1 LKTITAHSWKLG
13 TVALAFVLALSLMF
27 TTTPQTRTVEAAACT
42 VSLTES
48 AGALTS
54 LALADH
60 AADVTTLNVN
70 GTSAITNGVGH
81 YATVQLWAGTT
92 SATGIAPEQMLVTAA
107 HATAMTVVRAA
118 NGTAAAT
125 VDEDAALIISN
136 PAADNGAD
144 CVGTAGTDMTV
155 TLTSAYPDYNAKVW
169 IEDSLAQTPG
179 ALSVAITDVAAVTAT
194 YDAGTITAGETIQ
207 IGAEDMYVVS
217 VAGGVATVIRGH
229 NGTTAITHLDNAVIV
244 IKDSRQAAF
253 AGRSYIEPTINAVAA
268 VDTYAEART
277 VGLTTFTSGLTNS
290 YKGTFTLSSAA
301 AGRTVIAIQGPK
313 SGFTYGATGTAS
325 ENLIVVNFRGAPS
338 DYVDTNSDGAYTA
351 GTDTDRSVVTAPTD
365 LAADTTC
372 ATGSVVDNVVFDIQ
386 DANGEQLIGTAVL
399 TLSADAVAAGM
410 KWTDSGQSAI
420 SVTTSGSATN
430 TEEVTG
436 IPCTGNFRHTFD
448 IAYTG
453 VTGDLDITG
462 TASGAYLYR
471 TDDKVSTITATLK
484 KTATICSTDNAC
496 ARSAADAVVTTIAAV
511 AAGAEDD
518 YYIKVSALDSAG
530 NPVNDTVKV
539 KDDDGSGTEGLGTD
553 ITLETQ
559 DTTEAGAIITSA
571 NTSVSGST
579 YFAIRNAAVYS
590 ASAATPAT
598 GTYNLTFYR
607 SLDATKS
614 VDVTVA
620 VKSAAKTYSIAAT
633 SGQNADGSLS
643 TGAVGTWTVTA
654 VDYNGNTISANTA
667 VTFIVTGLGT
677 GATAGSKIPT
687 DGALTVAATTG
698 GVISLVAPTVSG
710 TGTIAVIAGGK
721 IVVSTTTTWSGA
733 SAGATV
739 SGTGCTATTAGSY
752 TCVVTDGGTAA
763 EVATAANAVSVWQS
777 DANGVLQGYVVG
789 TPDFVN
795 TGLAST
801 ATIEGSSAVI
811 VVR

>member
-1 LKTITAHSWKLG
+1 
-13 TVALAFVLALSLMF
+13 
-27 TTTPQTRTVEAAACT
+27 
-42 VSLTES
+42 
-48 AGALTS
+48 
-54 LALADH
+54 
-60 AADVTTLNVN
+60 
-70 GTSAITNGVGH
+70 
-81 YATVQLWAGTT
+81 
-92 SATGIAPEQMLVTAA
+92 
-107 HATAMTVVRAA
+107 
-118 NGTAAAT
+118 
-125 VDEDAALIISN
+125 
-136 PAADNGAD
+136 
-144 CVGTAGTDMTV
+144 
-155 TLTSAYPDYNAKVW
+155 
-169 IEDSLAQTPG
+169 
-179 ALSVAITDVAAVTAT
+179 
-194 YDAGTITAGETIQ
+194 
-207 IGAEDMYVVS
+207 
-217 VAGGVATVIRGH
+217 
-229 NGTTAITHLDNAVIV
+229 
-244 IKDSRQAAF
+244 
-253 AGRSYIEPTINAVAA
+253 
-268 VDTYAEART
+268 
-277 VGLTTFTSGLTNS
+277 
-290 YKGTFTLSSAA
+290 
-301 AGRTVIAIQGPK
+301 
-313 SGFTYGATGTAS
+313 
-325 ENLIVVNFRGAPS
+325 
-338 DYVDTNSDGAYTA
+338 
-351 GTDTDRSVVTAPTD
+351 

-372 ATGSVVDNVVFDIQ
+372 AAGSVTDDVVFDIQ
-386 DANGEQLIGTAVL
+386 DANGERLIGTAVL

-420 SVTTSGSATN
+420 SVTTLSTGTN
-430 TEEVTG
+430 TEQVTG

-448 IAYTG
+448 ISYTG
-453 VTGDLDITG
+453 TTGDLDISG
-462 TASGAYLYR
+462 TANGAYLYR

-484 KTATICSTDNAC
+484 KTATICAAGNAC

-518 YYIKVSALDSAG
+518 YYIKVSVLDSAG

-553 ITLETQ
+553 ITLEVQ
-559 DTTEAGAIITSA
+559 DTTPGDAAITSA
-571 NTSVSGST
+571 TTSAGAY

-590 ASAATPAT
+590 AAAATPAD

-620 VKSAAKTYSIAAT
+620 VKSAAKTYAIAAT
-633 SGQNADGSLS
+633 SGQNADGTLS

-654 VDYNGNTISANTA
+654 VDNNGNTISADTA

-687 DGALTVAATTG
+687 DGALTVKATTG

-763 EVATAANAVSVWQS
+763 EVADAANAVSVWQS

>member
-1 LKTITAHSWKLG
+1 
-13 TVALAFVLALSLMF
+13 
-27 TTTPQTRTVEAAACT
+27 
-42 VSLTES
+42 
-48 AGALTS
+48 
-54 LALADH
+54 
-60 AADVTTLNVN
+60 
-70 GTSAITNGVGH
+70 
-81 YATVQLWAGTT
+81 
-92 SATGIAPEQMLVTAA
+92 
-107 HATAMTVVRAA
+107 
-118 NGTAAAT
+118 
-125 VDEDAALIISN
+125 
-136 PAADNGAD
+136 
-144 CVGTAGTDMTV
+144 
-155 TLTSAYPDYNAKVW
+155 
-169 IEDSLAQTPG
+169 
-179 ALSVAITDVAAVTAT
+179 
-194 YDAGTITAGETIQ
+194 
-207 IGAEDMYVVS
+207 
-217 VAGGVATVIRGH
+217 
-229 NGTTAITHLDNAVIV
+229 
-244 IKDSRQAAF
+244 
-253 AGRSYIEPTINAVAA
+253 
-268 VDTYAEART
+268 
-277 VGLTTFTSGLTNS
+277 
-290 YKGTFTLSSAA
+290 
-301 AGRTVIAIQGPK
+301 
-313 SGFTYGATGTAS
+313 
-325 ENLIVVNFRGAPS
+325 LIVVNFRGAPS

-420 SVTTSGSATN
+420 SVTTSGSAAN

-448 IAYTG
+448 VAYTG

-484 KTATICSTDNAC
+484 KTATICSTSNAC
-496 ARSAADAVVTTIAAV
+496 GRSAADAVVTTIAAV

-620 VKSAAKTYSIAAT
+620 VKSAAKTYAIAAT

-654 VDYNGNTISANTA
+654 VDYNGNTISSDTA

-733 SAGATV
+733 SVGATV